1 MNLLTSVLFPD
12 TPDVIIEE
20 VTIEGKVLIFSL
32 RSTRL
37 CAECPACACSSTKVH
52 GSYVRKPADLPCLAY
67 SVRLYLHVR
76 RFLCP
81 NTQCKRKTF
90 AEPFAGL
97 VVAYARR
104 TLRQTQ
110 VLRELAFRLGGKP
123 GAHLA
128 ATLKCQVSR
137 DTLLRLLRR
146 TPLPPT
152 PVPQVLGVDDWSL
165 RRGHTYGTILVDLER
180 HQPVELLPDR
190 EAQTLATWLREHP
203 GVQIISRD
211 RGGTYAEGARLG
223 APGVIQIADRFH
235 LMKNLGEAVQALLA
249 RHLLSLRKHQR
260 AKASQEVSQTERSG
274 PPIKQPVKVTP
285 KQATLRE
292 TREEE
297 RLARYEQVIAL
308 REQGWSHQ
316 AIADRLGIGH
326 STIQR
331 WLKEGRFPQRKA
343 REQSSQLDPFLPYI
357 QQRRAQG
364 CYNMI
369 QLHQELR
376 ERGYQGSYEAM
387 RHILLRVFPKEQK
400 WQRIPSGK
408 DEQPHLALS
417 SREAMWLFLR
427 RPEKL
432 TAKERQSLE
441 QLCQSHEE
449 VALAYRLI
457 QQFAQMLRTRSGGQL
472 DAWLDAVLATSLA
485 DLHSFAKGIKSDI
498 EAVEAGLILPWS
510 NGMVE
515 GQVNRLKLIKRQM
528 YGRANF
534 DLLRLRVLHQEAPF
548 HTKCA

>member
-1 MNLLTSVLFPD
+1 
-12 TPDVIIEE
+12 
-20 VTIEGKVLIFSL
+20 
-32 RSTRL
+32 
-37 CAECPACACSSTKVH
+37 
-52 GSYVRKPADLPCLAY
+52 
-67 SVRLYLHVR
+67 
-76 RFLCP
+76 
-81 NTQCKRKTF
+81 
-90 AEPFAGL
+90 
-97 VVAYARR
+97 
-104 TLRQTQ
+104 
-110 VLRELAFRLGGKP
+110 
-123 GAHLA
+123 
-128 ATLKCQVSR
+128 
-137 DTLLRLLRR
+137 
-146 TPLPPT
+146 
-152 PVPQVLGVDDWSL
+152 
-165 RRGHTYGTILVDLER
+165 
-180 HQPVELLPDR
+180 
-190 EAQTLATWLREHP
+190 
-203 GVQIISRD
+203 
-211 RGGTYAEGARLG
+211 
-223 APGVIQIADRFH
+223 
-235 LMKNLGEAVQALLA
+235 LLA
-249 RHLLSLRKHQR
+249 RHLLSLRNHQR

-285 KQATLRE
+285 KLATLRE

-297 RLARYEQVIAL
+297 RLARYELVIAL

-364 CYNMI
+364 CSNMV

-376 ERGYQGSYEAM
+376 GRGYQGSYEAM

-432 TAKERQSLE
+432 TAKECQSLE
-441 QLCQSHEE
+441 HLCQSHEE
-449 VALAYRLI
+449 VALAYRLV
-457 QQFAQMLRTRSGGQL
+457 QQFALMLRTRSGGQL

-485 DLHSFAKGIKSDI
+485 DLHSFARGIKSDI

-534 DLLRLRVLHQEAPF
+534 DLLRLRVLHQETPF